1 MGDDTPVIFAF
12 SIEHVSR
19 LTGLSKSR
27 LLDWDRAGF
36 FKPEH
41 VAEKRGALH
50 GRIYSFQDVVGL
62 RTVATLRTVFKVPM
76 WHLREVAAELERHF
90 EKPWSETTLYV
101 LKRRVQFDEPET
113 GKIREVK
120 DGKQYALLPLKSV
133 AGDVRDGVEKLRKRA
148 PEKIGL
154 IERHR
159 NVAHNAWVV
168 AGTRIPVKAI
178 RDFSEAGYAPAD
190 ILKEYPSLT
199 ISDVK
204 SALKHAA

>member
-1 MGDDTPVIFAF
+1 MVDDPAVIFAF

-41 VAEKRGALH
+41 VAERRREPH

-62 RTVATLRTVFKVPM
+62 RTLATLRTEFKIPM
-76 WHLREVAAELERHF
+76 WHLREVAAELERHV
-90 EKPWSETTLYV
+90 ERPWSETTLYV

-120 DGKQYALLPLKSV
+120 GGKQYSLLPLESV
-133 AGDVRDGVEKLRKRA
+133 AGDVRKRVDRLRARA
-148 PEKIGL
+148 PEKIGQ

-178 RDFSEAGYAPAD
+178 RDFAIAGYAPSD

-204 SALKHAA
+204 SALAHAA